1 MDALRRT
8 YGYEPVAYTTS
19 PPCTMLDNGWVFCR
33 VRSWL
38 TGRRLVSLPFSDH
51 CDPLVQES
59 EHVEELSRALKRE
72 RDEHRW
78 NYIEYRPFSAEPIM
92 KGFESF
98 KRLCIQKLDLRP
110 DLEQLFHGLHKDSTQ
125 RKIRR
130 AEREG

>member
-1 MDALRRT
+1 MSVYQIDPVSDPRWSEFLQTNRGASVFHTAGWMDALRRT

-59 EHVEELSRALKRE
+59 EHVEELSR
-72 RDEHRW
+72 
-78 NYIEYRPFSAEPIM
+78 
-92 KGFESF
+92 
-98 KRLCIQKLDLRP
+98 
-110 DLEQLFHGLHKDSTQ
+110 
-125 RKIRR
+125 
-130 AEREG
+130 